1 MLSPSASR
9 RFHARFGARGCT
21 PRNAAGDGVSVRVK
35 AALARCVETERTVL
49 ALMLVERLTPR
60 EAARTL
66 GVAERD
72 VLGVYHA
79 LMVALRLA
87 ARGPA
92 LGGLRGCASRITSFE
107 ARMRKA

>member
-9 RFHARFGARGCT
+9 RFRARFGARGCT
-21 PRNAAGDGVSVRVK
+21 PRDAAGDAASARVK

-87 ARGPA
+87 ARGPV
-92 LGGLRGCASRITSFE
+92 LGGLGGAASRITSPA
-107 ARMRKA
+107 ARTRKA